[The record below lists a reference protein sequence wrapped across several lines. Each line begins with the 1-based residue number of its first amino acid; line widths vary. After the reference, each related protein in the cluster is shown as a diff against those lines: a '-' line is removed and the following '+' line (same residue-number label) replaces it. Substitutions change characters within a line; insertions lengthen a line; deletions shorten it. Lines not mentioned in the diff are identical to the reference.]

1 MVRFGM
7 FKEHL
12 KSKVCNTIPYHIV
25 VNTIDFVVNTIDF
38 VVKGRNMLVR
48 SILTKVVLQNKR
60 SGHK

>member
-1 MVRFGM
+1 M

-25 VNTIDFVVNTIDF
+25 VNTIDFVV
-38 VVKGRNMLVR
+38 KGRNMLVR
-48 SILTKVVLQNKR
+48 SILTKVVLQNRR